1 MKVNKM
7 MKQINAK
14 NKMNQR
20 RKSKNKTEKNGK
32 ME

>member
-1 MKVNKM
+1 MKMNKM

>member
-1 MKVNKM
+1 MNKM